1 MNPETAQIQ
10 IRLLLKKQSD
20 QGLPVSIL
28 WIIPMI
34 TWEQKEKI
42 VRTFRT
48 FTALRS
54 FYASLAGQ
62 HDWNTIDWPK
72 RHQHKYVKGIS
83 YGLLFLCSTS
93 LLIRNAS
100 ISCHFNY
107 YGFFPW
113 ITHRRGFPV
122 KIALMDL
129 ISECVC
135 PYQSKHMPFSAQN
148 CNHISSLHYRVRR
161 QYFF

>member
-1 MNPETAQIQ
+1 MRRQTAQTQ
-10 IRLLLKKQSD
+10 TRLLLKKQSD
-20 QGLPVSIL
+20 QGLPVCIL
-28 WIIPMI
+28 WILAII

-42 VRTFRT
+42 FRNFRT
-48 FTALRS
+48 FTAFCS
-54 FYASLAGQ
+54 FSASLAAQ
-62 HDWNTIDWPK
+62 HDWNTIDWPN
-72 RHQHKYVKGIS
+72 RCQHKYVKGIS

-113 ITHRRGFPV
+113 TTHRRGFPV

-135 PYQSKHMPFSAQN
+135 PYQSKYMPFSAQN
-148 CNHISSLHYRVRR
+148 CNHIRSLHYRVRR
-161 QYFF
+161 KYLF